1 MGDAKPRALL
11 VAMIDVVPED
21 EAIFNQWYDKYHVPE
36 RLACPGFIAGRR
48 YVAVKAEPK
57 YLTIYELEGPEALET
72 PEYKGL
78 GARQTEE
85 SKRPGKEWTRLER
98 HVYTEIP
105 TPYSPTTSSSDR
117 SVFDSTSRAL
127 LFAMIGMPEENAEEF
142 NRWSD
147 TDHVPKRLGCPGF
160 VSCRRFSSLVGE
172 PNFLTVYE
180 LTSPAALETPE
191 YKGLGAHSTEESQAW
206 SKKVH
211 GQWTTL
217 IRNIY
222 SEIPTSYS
230 PTGSGAGAA
239 ARA

>member
-1 MGDAKPRALL
+1 
-11 VAMIDVVPED
+11 
-21 EAIFNQWYDKYHVPE
+21 
-36 RLACPGFIAGRR
+36 
-48 YVAVKAEPK
+48 
-57 YLTIYELEGPEALET
+57 
-72 PEYKGL
+72 
-78 GARQTEE
+78 
-85 SKRPGKEWTRLER
+85 
-98 HVYTEIP
+98 
-105 TPYSPTTSSSDR
+105 
-117 SVFDSTSRAL
+117 
-127 LFAMIGMPEENAEEF
+127 MIGMPEENAEEF

-147 TDHVPKRLGCPGF
+147 TDHVPTRLGCPGF